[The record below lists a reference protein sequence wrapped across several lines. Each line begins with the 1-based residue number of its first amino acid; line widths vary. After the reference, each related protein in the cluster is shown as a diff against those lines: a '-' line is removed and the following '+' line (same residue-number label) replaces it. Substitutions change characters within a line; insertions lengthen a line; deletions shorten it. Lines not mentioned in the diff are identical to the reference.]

1 MKLLSIRSNR
11 HTIRYS
17 SFSGMLLCAFM
28 LVILSACSSVS
39 SDSAADQHAQHQQP
53 SSAQSS
59 TAAQT
64 ETTATTSDHSMSHGD
79 MSSMAAPEGSSSTI
93 PNQVTTDQKV
103 VNGKEVTLTAQASNL
118 EIEKG
123 KYLPVWTF
131 NNSVPG
137 PQIQVTE
144 GDTVT
149 VHLKNKLDVPV
160 TIHFHGVV
168 LPHAMDG
175 VPGVTQDAVQPGK
188 TFTYTF
194 KAMHAGTYWYHSH
207 QDSLNQIGRGL
218 YGTFVVH
225 PKKALTDDIDRTF
238 VLDEWNDPHTYPAN
252 TEQNMTALNS
262 NMGAYNLYTI
272 NGRSGNQIDPLYVN
286 TGQQVRLRFVNA
298 GNMTQLLYIPLASY
312 QVVSTDGEDIHK
324 PQKLSNGLLR
334 IAPGE
339 RYDIVFTATN
349 QGITTIGAVGD
360 SDFARSMRLPVV
372 VSTQGQ
378 RPNVQQVNEEVSRQQ
393 QHLTTTDVSGW
404 QELDLMTYGQPAAS
418 PFTGNQKYDRQYNLK
433 LSMGV
438 SNGKMAYTINDEAY
452 ADLKALTVR
461 TGDTVKITLSAPSGN
476 EDHPMHLHGHVF
488 QVLSRNGKA
497 ATGSPVWKDTLNV
510 RPGETYEIAVLADNP
525 GNWMLHC
532 HELHHASMGMMID
545 FNYEDFQSSYQPDQS
560 INNMSE

>member
-1 MKLLSIRSNR
+1 MTLLPIRSNR
-11 HTIRYS
+11 HTSRY
-17 SFSGMLLCAFM
+17 FLWLGMILCVCM
-28 LVILSACSSVS
+28 LVLLSACSSAS
-39 SDSAADQHAQHQQP
+39 SDSAADQHTQHQQP
-53 SSAQSS
+53 SPAASS
-59 TAAQT
+59 TASQT
-64 ETTATTSDHSMSHGD
+64 DTTSGHRMSHGD
-79 MSSMAAPEGSSSTI
+79 MSSMAAPEGSSSTT
-93 PNQVTTDQKV
+93 PDQVTTDPQI

-118 EIEKG
+118 EVEKG
-123 KYLPVWTF
+123 KYVPVWTF

-168 LPHAMDG
+168 LPNAMDG

-194 KAMHAGTYWYHSH
+194 QALHAGTYWYHSH

-225 PKKALTDDIDRTF
+225 PKKTQTDDLDRTF
-238 VLDEWNDPHTYPAN
+238 VLAEWNDPHTHPADTAEN
-252 TEQNMTALNS
+252 TTALNS

-272 NGRSGNQIDPLYVN
+272 NGRSGNRIDPLYVN

-298 GNMTQLLYIPLASY
+298 GNMTHLLYLPLSSY
-312 QVVSTDGEDIHK
+312 QIVSTDGEDIYK

-339 RYDIVFTATN
+339 RYDLVFTAID

-372 VSTQGQ
+372 VSAQGQ
-378 RPNVQQVNEEVSRQQ
+378 KPNVQQVNEEVSRQQ

-404 QELDLMTYGQPAAS
+404 QVLDLMTYGQPSAS
-418 PFTGNQKYDRQYNLK
+418 TFTLNQNYDRQYDLK

-488 QVLSRNGKA
+488 QVLSRNGKT

-510 RPGETYEIAVLADNP
+510 RPGETYEIAVRANNP

-545 FNYEDFQSSYQPDQS
+545 FNYEDFQSPYQPDQS
-560 INNMSE
+560 IDNISE